1 MYEQLL
7 APLREQRF
15 SLLELGVWK
24 GDSLEMWRDA
34 FPRATVVGLDLRPPD
49 IDLGPRVRTIQGDQT
64 DAALLG
70 QVRAD
75 HALDGFSVI
84 IDDASHIGSLSAGSL
99 QALYARHL
107 RPGGFYIIE
116 DWGTGY
122 MSTWPDGA
130 EPSRMVSTDG
140 LDRTPGPSRDGEPE
154 SSALPSH
161 DAGMIGLVK
170 RLIDHTAAGTLSVH
184 QPHWVNNPLKIEWM
198 RIYDGL
204 VILKKPDGASAET
217 IE

>member
-1 MYEQLL
+1 VYEQLL
-7 APLREQRF
+7 APLREHPF

-34 FPRATVVGLDLRPPD
+34 FPLATIVGVDLAPPD
-49 IDLGPRVRTIQGDQT
+49 IDLGPRVHIVPGDQT
-64 DAALLG
+64 DADLLG

-75 HALDGFSVI
+75 HAPDGFAVI

-99 QALYARHL
+99 KALYDEHL
-107 RPGGFYIIE
+107 RPGGLYIIE

-122 MSTWPDGA
+122 MDTWPDGA
-130 EPSRMVSTDG
+130 EPSGMVSTDD
-140 LDRTPGPSRDGEPE
+140 LDRSPGPSTDGGEEPR
-154 SSALPSH
+154 ALPSH

-184 QPHWVNNPLKIEWM
+184 QPQWVKDPLRIEWM

-204 VILKKPDGASAET
+204 VILKKPEGGT
-217 IE
+217 